1 MGAQGA
7 DALEVLRD
15 LWRSQAQTDLDLGDD
30 CETKA
35 CKKMSDAGVGFDDF
49 AGAGEADRSAA
60 WRARLEREGKL
71 GPGGRLPALLLP
83 PDRPDPTDAGC
94 PIQWNTPEPYPSSP
108 SSCAAAVTWPTA
120 DSPPPCSCRSR
131 CAARCCSRARSA
143 WARPRSPTRWRPA
156 SAAGSSGCSATRA
169 SAPARRCTSGTT
181 RARCCG

>member
-71 GPGGRLPALLLP
+71 G
-83 PDRPDPTDAGC
+83 
-94 PIQWNTPEPYPSSP
+94 
-108 SSCAAAVTWPTA
+108 
-120 DSPPPCSCRSR
+120 
-131 CAARCCSRARSA
+131 
-143 WARPRSPTRWRPA
+143 
-156 SAAGSSGCSATRA
+156 AAGSLADLIMGPAATA
-169 SAPARRCTSGTT
+169 ADNAR
-181 RARCCG
+181 